1 MFWLQKTILTIKGWK
16 CYDSMNILK
25 HYGLWNKNVH
35 HLFFKKQELIA
46 QRSAQIWLFEWGWLL
61 QGCSALSFP
70 PTPLLGR
77 NKGQSGLP
85 NSKRAKLKNSQI
97 CCFLRRQT
105 LFLFWKYIKLKELFT
120 FNKHCRLAGIK
131 YLLHSVFALHYF
143 VMDIHKGNR

>member
-1 MFWLQKTILTIKGWK
+1 MLLLACKS
-16 CYDSMNILK
+16 YDSMNILK
-25 HYGLWNKNVH
+25 HYGTWNKNTH
-35 HLFFKKQELIA
+35 YLFFKKQELIA

-85 NSKRAKLKNSQI
+85 NSKRAWLKNSQI
-97 CCFLRRQT
+97 WYFLRRYI
-105 LFLFWKYIKLKELFT
+105 FLKYIKLKEFFT
-120 FNKHCRLAGIK
+120 FYKHFRPTGIK
-131 YLLHSVFALHYF
+131 HLLLFVYALYYL